1 MRNILLYYLACSLT
15 ISSALAQK
23 LFTAQQLQAD
33 FAVLKKSYETLHPG
47 LYKYADK
54 ATIDGYFAECQQ
66 ALNHDQSLTD
76 TYLAIMKLT
85 ARFKCGHSYP
95 NFYNQEGDVKALFE
109 QKNCLPFWFRL
120 VDNRM
125 VVTQSANADVPI
137 GVEIQAIDGVPVG
150 KIIQTM
156 LPLVRADG
164 SNDSKRRDLLQ
175 IGGQNYE
182 YFDVLLP
189 MLFPT
194 GKPTFTLKMNDLRT
208 KKSSVVTVKGVL
220 HTSRNDQIKRS
231 YPSTDDTTATFGWLN
246 ANTALMR
253 INTFANWKTE
263 FNFGKFYDESITE
276 FKQRN
281 GQNLIIDS
289 RRNEGGDFENGKKLI
304 RHLIATPIVLDELQD
319 CWAYTS
325 MDSSLSPYI
334 QNRWGYQWRY
344 RPASDF
350 DRLPSG
356 QYRAKG
362 SRSPEPVQPANSRLS
377 AHVYLLTSAT
387 NSSAGLLFANAMKT
401 HKLATLVG
409 QMTGGNQKG
418 ITAGALFFMQLPNT
432 KIEVD
437 VPLIGM
443 NYAEAAK
450 RPDAGVV
457 PDVYVKPDA
466 MDVVSGIDTEMNVVR
481 ERISRRN

>member
-1 MRNILLYYLACSLT
+1 MRNILLYCLACSLT

-33 FAVLKKSYETLHPG
+33 FAVLRKSYETLHPG

-54 ATIDGYFAECQQ
+54 TTIDGYFAECQQ

-76 TYLAIMKLT
+76 AYLTILKLT

-95 NFYNQEGDVKALFE
+95 NFYNQEGDVKTLFE

-125 VVTQSANADVPI
+125 VVTWSADTAVPV
-137 GVEIQAIDGVPVG
+137 GVEIQAIDGVPVR

-164 SNDSKRRDLLQ
+164 SNDGKRRDLLQ
-175 IGGQNYE
+175 IGGQKYE

-189 MLFPT
+189 MLFPSS
-194 GKPTFTLKMNDLRT
+194 KPTFTLKMNDLRT
-208 KKSSVVTVKGVL
+208 KKLAIVTVNGVL
-220 HTSRNDQIKRS
+220 HTDRNDEIKRK
-231 YPSTDDTTATFGWLN
+231 YPSANDTTATFGWLD

-263 FNFGKFYDESITE
+263 FDFGKFYDESIAE
-276 FKQRN
+276 FVQKN

-304 RHLIATPIVLDELQD
+304 RHLITTPVVLDELQD

-334 QNRWGYQWRY
+334 QNRWGYEWRY
-344 RPASDF
+344 RPTSNF

-356 QYRAKG
+356 QYREKG
-362 SRSPEPVQPANSRLS
+362 NRSPEPVQPATPHLS
-377 AHVYLLTSAT
+377 THIYLLTSAT
-387 NSSAGLLFANAMKT
+387 NSSAGLLFANALKT
-401 HKLATLVG
+401 QKLATLVG
-409 QMTGGNQKG
+409 QTTGGNQKG
-418 ITAGALFFMQLPNT
+418 ITAGALFFMQLPNSG
-432 KIEVD
+432 IEVD

-443 NYAEAAK
+443 DYNEAAK
-450 RPDAGVV
+450 RPDAGVA
-457 PDVYVKPDA
+457 PDVYVKPDV

-481 ERISRRN
+481 ARISRRN